1 MHDQRAMLEGERAEM
16 REKLRNLRAYAATLR
31 QRVAEHDCD
40 EEHFGR
46 DLMRA
51 ENDAAY
57 YEAEIGR
64 LTDAM
69 GRASGRGGSL
79 AAGLSQ
85 AGGVPL
91 AAASVAFAA
100 GLLLGWTLLPR
111 RDGR

>member
-1 MHDQRAMLEGERAEM
+1 
-16 REKLRNLRAYAATLR
+16 
-31 QRVAEHDCD
+31 
-40 EEHFGR
+40 
-46 DLMRA
+46 
-51 ENDAAY
+51 
-57 YEAEIGR
+57 
-64 LTDAM
+64 M